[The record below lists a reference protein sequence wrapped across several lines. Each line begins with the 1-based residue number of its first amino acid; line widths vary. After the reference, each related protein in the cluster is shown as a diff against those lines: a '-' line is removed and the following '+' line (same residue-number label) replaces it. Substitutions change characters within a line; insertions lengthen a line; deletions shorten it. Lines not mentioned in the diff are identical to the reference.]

1 MRRVAQGGPC
11 RAAGA
16 VEAARPH
23 WGEQDAGGV
32 SLDPKRDPQKGAGS
46 HWHIWCYCPQPQ
58 SSSMCPL
65 SLDHVG
71 GAVTSPRLLVE
82 INWKQE
88 LLPLSHVYYS
98 YYLCTDLIPCN
109 DLIC

>member
-1 MRRVAQGGPC
+1 
-11 RAAGA
+11 
-16 VEAARPH
+16 
-23 WGEQDAGGV
+23 
-32 SLDPKRDPQKGAGS
+32 
-46 HWHIWCYCPQPQ
+46 
-58 SSSMCPL
+58 MCPL